1 MSETAGMTV
10 RAVGGRKCHT
20 RCCCPCCLGLMALH
34 CGHPAL
40 LQRIGDTLAAAAF
53 QALVP
58 ALGFGPSGMAA
69 ACVPVCAAW
78 SVVAYRLG
86 QRQQRLAAAVAVATT
101 VGL

>member
-1 MSETAGMTV
+1 MQG
-10 RAVGGRKCHT
+10 
-20 RCCCPCCLGLMALH
+20 CPRECVPPAAWRLTILH
-34 CGHPAL
+34 SCHPAL

-78 SVVAYRLG
+78 SVVAFRLG
-86 QRQQRLAAAVAVATT
+86 QRQQRLAAAVAVAKS
-101 VGL
+101 VVL